1 MRFSHSI
8 LLVSLCSFQVL
19 NGAETPDFAR
29 DVRPILKR
37 NCAGCHTGASAQAS
51 LDVRSRASLMK
62 GGVSG
67 AAIVAGSAESS
78 LLYRRVLSGQMP
90 PTGRLAKEDVTVL
103 RGWIESGARAEDADV
118 PAEVSDRRH
127 WAFQAPVRPTVPRP
141 RARERVRTPID
152 AFVLAQLEQRGL
164 SISPDAP
171 AVTLIRRVTY
181 DLTGLPPTP
190 DQIDRFL
197 ANRSPVAY
205 EQYVDELLASPRYG
219 ERWARHW
226 LDAAGYAD
234 SEGVLAADVIR
245 ENAWRYRDY
254 VIHSLNS
261 DKPYDQFVREQ
272 LAGDE
277 ISEYYKYD
285 VLPRQAVE
293 SLAATGYLRTAV
305 DATREDFLPKDFAEY
320 HWRTFFDTEQIV
332 ASSLLGLTIHCA
344 RCHDHKYEPLSQRD
358 YYSMQAIFAGALR
371 PAGKVLPSYKRIVV
385 DAPQAEQQAAEKQ
398 NGPLDGIT
406 KALKQLQESRRAH
419 YRNLHPKGE
428 MATDEDL
435 RKAFPEYAKKTD
447 ENTAEMKDA
456 EAKKIKL
463 PTIRALYDQDAAP
476 PVTHIL
482 QRGDP
487 LKPGD
492 PVEPGIPSVLADER
506 RPFRIPEA
514 SPEAKTT
521 GRRRAFAEWIT
532 RPDHPLTA
540 RVFVNRVWAAYFGT
554 GIVSTLDNFGKSG
567 AAPSHPELLDWLATE
582 FVGSGWKIKSLHR
595 MIVMSSVYRQASTA
609 RPEGLAKDADNKWLW
624 RMTPR
629 RLEAE
634 AVRDAVLTV
643 AGTLDTAMYGEPVS
657 SETKKSGEVSPTG
670 ESQTGR
676 RSIYQIVRR
685 SAPQNFLNAFDAPV
699 MEINCIR
706 RARSTSATQALAL
719 MNGDF
724 ITAQS
729 EHFAKRVLERAPAEE
744 DTAYTTKVRYAFRLA
759 FGREPTADELDT
771 SASFLDR
778 QRRHYSQLNS
788 SVQMLRAL
796 SDLCQVLMSANE
808 FIYLD

>member
-1 MRFSHSI
+1 M
-8 LLVSLCSFQVL
+8 
-19 NGAETPDFAR
+19 
-29 DVRPILKR
+29 
-37 NCAGCHTGASAQAS
+37 
-51 LDVRSRASLMK
+51 
-62 GGVSG
+62 
-67 AAIVAGSAESS
+67 
-78 LLYRRVLSGQMP
+78 
-90 PTGRLAKEDVTVL
+90 
-103 RGWIESGARAEDADV
+103 
-118 PAEVSDRRH
+118 
-127 WAFQAPVRPTVPRP
+127 
-141 RARERVRTPID
+141 
-152 AFVLAQLEQRGL
+152 
-164 SISPDAP
+164 
-171 AVTLIRRVTY
+171 
-181 DLTGLPPTP
+181 
-190 DQIDRFL
+190 
-197 ANRSPVAY
+197 
-205 EQYVDELLASPRYG
+205 
-219 ERWARHW
+219 
-226 LDAAGYAD
+226 
-234 SEGVLAADVIR
+234 
-245 ENAWRYRDY
+245 
-254 VIHSLNS
+254 
-261 DKPYDQFVREQ
+261 
-272 LAGDE
+272 
-277 ISEYYKYD
+277 
-285 VLPRQAVE
+285 VE
-293 SLAATGYLRTAV
+293 SLAATGFLRTSV

-320 HWRTFFDTEQIV
+320 HWRTLFDTEQIV

-371 PAGKVLPSYKRIVV
+371 PSGKVLPSYKRIVV

-428 MATDEDL
+428 MATEEEL
-435 RKAFPEYAKKTD
+435 RKAFPEYARKTD
-447 ENTAEMKDA
+447 ENTAEMKEA

-487 LKPGD
+487 SKPGD

-595 MIVMSSVYRQASTA
+595 MIVTSSVYRQASTA
-609 RPEGLAKDADNKWLW
+609 GPDGLAKDADNQWLW

-634 AVRDAVLTV
+634 AVRDAVLSV
-643 AGTLDTAMYGEPVS
+643 AGTLDTKMYGEPVS

-676 RSIYQIVRR
+676 RSIYQVVRR
-685 SAPQNFLNAFDAPV
+685 SAPQNFLKCV
-699 MEINCIR
+699 R
-706 RARSTSATQALAL
+706 RARHGDQLHST
-719 MNGDF
+719 
-724 ITAQS
+724 
-729 EHFAKRVLERAPAEE
+729 RAFDIRDAG
-744 DTAYTTKVRYAFRLA
+744 V
-759 FGREPTADELDT
+759 GIDEW
-771 SASFLDR
+771 
-778 QRRHYSQLNS
+778 
-788 SVQMLRAL
+788 
-796 SDLCQVLMSANE
+796 
-808 FIYLD
+808 